1 MHISRHEKWSI
12 IIISGLLW
20 ITLALLAAGPIF
32 SDEMLYLDAGL
43 RNIAEPSYGNRYFH
57 IYIQK
62 LFISIFP
69 TPLAGVRVFWGLLIS
84 LTAALVYLN
93 ARQLTRRSTVLHGL
107 LAVAF
112 FFSYPLLIEYS
123 GEPAVDITAMAMVTL
138 YLTIYLWGVKNPE
151 KQKQALFILGT
162 LAFLCL
168 KTKETTIFINVLLFG
183 YLKERIKEKLV
194 LKDLINF
201 IRPFLFGIGAG
212 IGLFILLDTVILG
225 KPLFAIAPSTFSA
238 IFSNY
243 DFGTVFFFGP
253 SSWYQIYLLDEL
265 LIPFLLLIISGVILQ
280 RTADDNI
287 KIVWIY
293 PLLFI
298 AFLSWNMFKVPWG
311 FIERFYFPALPVIAI
326 LAPQALRFKW
336 PRKKHDW
343 VWFIGSV
350 VLSAALV
357 LIMRS
362 YWLGVA
368 NKYSFEYTRLLDAVY
383 YPILISILLAA
394 LIWEKRT
401 GWKHTIVQ
409 LFCIGSLLFSP
420 LIKNYKYFVTYPK
433 IKERYE
439 TVFYPFEIFKN
450 KLEVLDDDWI
460 YVSADLKTSQ
470 DMLSKDPNDITGMYN
485 FFFDARISKENVF
498 LGYGQKELGSELMN
512 REFSYALLSEDDVR
526 LLKNTE
532 LWNSV
537 NEKFDH
543 IYSDKNRTVYLLI
556 N

>member
-151 KQKQALFILGT
+151 KQKQALFILGI

-225 KPLFAIAPSTFSA
+225 KPFFAIAPSTFSA

-265 LIPFLLLIISGVILQ
+265 LIPFLLFIISGVIFQ

-287 KIVWIY
+287 KIVWI
-293 PLLFI
+293 
-298 AFLSWNMFKVPWG
+298 
-311 FIERFYFPALPVIAI
+311 
-326 LAPQALRFKW
+326 
-336 PRKKHDW
+336 
-343 VWFIGSV
+343 
-350 VLSAALV
+350 
-357 LIMRS
+357 
-362 YWLGVA
+362 
-368 NKYSFEYTRLLDAVY
+368 
-383 YPILISILLAA
+383 
-394 LIWEKRT
+394 
-401 GWKHTIVQ
+401 
-409 LFCIGSLLFSP
+409 
-420 LIKNYKYFVTYPK
+420 
-433 IKERYE
+433 
-439 TVFYPFEIFKN
+439 
-450 KLEVLDDDWI
+450 
-460 YVSADLKTSQ
+460 
-470 DMLSKDPNDITGMYN
+470 
-485 FFFDARISKENVF
+485 
-498 LGYGQKELGSELMN
+498 
-512 REFSYALLSEDDVR
+512 
-526 LLKNTE
+526 
-532 LWNSV
+532 
-537 NEKFDH
+537 
-543 IYSDKNRTVYLLI
+543 
-556 N
+556 

>member
-1 MHISRHEKWSI
+1 MRISKYEKWSI
-12 IIISGLLW
+12 IVIFGLLW
-20 ITLALLAAGPIF
+20 IALSLLSGGPIF
-32 SDEMLYLDAGL
+32 SDEMMYLDAGL
-43 RNIAEPSYGNRYFH
+43 RNIVEPSYGNRYFH
-57 IYIQK
+57 IYVQK

-69 TPLAGVRVFWGLLIS
+69 TPLVGVRVFWGFLVS
-84 LTAALVYLN
+84 LTTALVYLN
-93 ARQLTRRSTVLHGL
+93 ARELTRKSTVLHGL

-112 FFSYPLLIEYS
+112 FFSFPLLIEYS

-138 YLTIYLWGVKNPE
+138 YLTIYLWGVKKPE

-183 YLKERIKEKLV
+183 YFKERPKGKSAYKHLV
-194 LKDLINF
+194 DLV
-201 IRPFLFGIGAG
+201 RPFLIGIAAG
-212 IGLFILLDTVILG
+212 IGIFVVLDTIILG
-225 KPLFAIAPSTFSA
+225 KPFFAIAPSTFNA
-238 IFSNY
+238 IFTHY
-243 DFGTVFFFGP
+243 DFGTVFFNGP
-253 SSWYQIYLLDEL
+253 SSWYKIYLLDEL
-265 LIPFLLLIISGVILQ
+265 LLPFLLFLLSGVNLQ
-280 RTADDNI
+280 RTAEDNI
-287 KIVWIY
+287 RIVWIY

-298 AFLSWNMFKVPWG
+298 AFLSWNMFKIPWG

-383 YPILISILLAA
+383 YPMLISILLAA

-420 LIKNYKYFVTYPK
+420 LINNYKYFVTYPK
-433 IKERYE
+433 IKESYE

-450 KLEVLDDDWI
+450 KLDVLDDDWM

-470 DMLSKDPNDITGMYN
+470 GMLSKDPNDITGMYN

-498 LGYGQKELGSELMN
+498 LGYSQKELGSELMN

>member
-1 MHISRHEKWSI
+1 MEVLMHISRHEKWSI

-225 KPLFAIAPSTFSA
+225 KPFFAIAPSTFSA

-265 LIPFLLLIISGVILQ
+265 LIPFLLFIISGVILQ

-311 FIERFYFPALPVIAI
+311 FIERFYFP
-326 LAPQALRFKW
+326 
-336 PRKKHDW
+336 
-343 VWFIGSV
+343 
-350 VLSAALV
+350 ALV

-450 KLEVLDDDWI
+450 KLEVLGDDWI